1 MLFLALFRVVIYGV
15 LIFKPLISRS
25 SMSGALHAMCN
36 FVISNLFIIALSM
49 LVDLYVIFLGK

>member
-1 MLFLALFRVVIYGV
+1 MAYLYSSHSSLVSLCLVRYMLCDI
-15 LIFKPLISRS
+15 
-25 SMSGALHAMCN
+25 